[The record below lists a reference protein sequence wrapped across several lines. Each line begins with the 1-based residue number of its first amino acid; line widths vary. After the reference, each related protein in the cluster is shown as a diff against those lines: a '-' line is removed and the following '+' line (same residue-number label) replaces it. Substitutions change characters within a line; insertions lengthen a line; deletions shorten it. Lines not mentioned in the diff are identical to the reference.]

1 MTRQRARAAQTRA
14 AKQPAGLKP
23 AGSVL
28 TKLEPA
34 GPEPIGPELIGR
46 EPIEPEPIG
55 STDEP
60 ANPAEPPPLV
70 WAWDARPL
78 NPGSWG
84 RVQSLAGGPGTFTF
98 LRAWVDQTDH
108 SRAQT
113 AAQLAAALGWGGVP
127 PVVIEHP
134 RRLYRP
140 AGTALPPLFADGG
153 TRAVFFPTA
162 DDCGRSAALLPGPRN
177 ASGERPDWDRLRE
190 ELVAAGYKPVELAEL
205 RPRELLNALER
216 VRQAEPQRQ
225 PPQPPNGS
233 AEAYPTRPLTPEG
246 FAVDPSP
253 AGSVANQRNT
263 PTAQLKPTRGR
274 PAKYSSEL
282 KHGIRELTKQF
293 PNALPRELAARYNA
307 KHGTELSSSDVKKAL
322 KAAKQSAR
330 RAADRGPSNR
340 QA

>member
-14 AKQPAGLKP
+14 TKQPAGLKP

-34 GPEPIGPELIGR
+34 GPEPIGPEPIGR

-70 WAWDARPL
+70 WAWDAQPL
-78 NPGSWG
+78 GPNSWG
-84 RVQSLAGGPGTFTF
+84 NLQTISGGSGKFTS

-108 SRAQT
+108 ARAQT
-113 AAQLAAALGWGGVP
+113 AAQLAAALGWGVVP
-127 PVVIEHP
+127 PVVIEQP
-134 RRLYRP
+134 RTLYRP
-140 AGTALPPLFADGG
+140 AGTTLPPLFADGG

-190 ELVAAGYKPVELAEL
+190 ELVAAGCKLVELAEL

-253 AGSVANQRNT
+253 AGSADN
-263 PTAQLKPTRGR
+263 AQTKKRRGR
-274 PAKYSSEL
+274 PPKYPAEHTQEL
-282 KHGIRELTKQF
+282 LKLSRQF
-293 PNALPRELAARYNA
+293 PNCHPRELADMFNREQ
-307 KHGTELSSSDVKKAL
+307 GTAVGSQYVRLVL
-322 KAAKQSAR
+322 KAAVQAHR
-330 RAADRGPSNR
+330 RTREG
-340 QA
+340 